1 MNYGNLQAYVK
12 VLEKQ
17 LQDGNKVL
25 TDNAKLLDAQVK
37 ERDREIEK
45 LNLQIKGLTAD
56 LEAANKLTRS
66 QAQRIRVL
74 EEKIRENGLT
84 VPE

>member
-1 MNYGNLQAYVK
+1 M
-12 VLEKQ
+12 LEKQ

-56 LEAANKLTRS
+56 LDAGNKLTRS